1 MPVLIQAMKSIGKKN
16 VTEKQIDHIKE
27 LLRKHPENE
36 TFEHDLALAPIW
48 IKKILSKIQKELTL

>member
-16 VTEKQIDHIKE
+16 VTEKQIDHIEE
-27 LLRKHPENE
+27 LLSKHPANE